1 MDGESGGA
9 RDRVRVSDQEREA
22 VVARLNAATA
32 EGRLTLEEFG
42 ERAGQAYAAR
52 TVADLARLVD
62 DLPSTALPS
71 TALATTALDTTGV
84 TAPVLPAARRRPPSA
99 EVVPVGTI
107 KRTGRWR
114 LEQDTR
120 FDVVVGTAK
129 LDLRQAELAGAEVA
143 LHVSTVVGSVKVWV
157 PRGVRV
163 EVAGH
168 TIVGTR
174 KVVEGEPA
182 GHDGPLLRLVLD
194 TVVGSV
200 KIYRT

>member
-1 MDGESGGA
+1 VDGESGSESGRA
-9 RDRVRVSDQEREA
+9 QDRVRVSDQEREA

-42 ERAGQAYAAR
+42 ERAGEAYAAR
-52 TVADLARLVD
+52 TVADLAKLVD
-62 DLPSTALPS
+62 DLPSAAVAVAGAS
-71 TALATTALDTTGV
+71 
-84 TAPVLPAARRRPPSA
+84 APVVPAARRTPSA

-120 FDVVVGTAK
+120 FDIVVGTAK
-129 LDLRQAELAGAEVA
+129 LDLRQAEVAGAEVA

-157 PRGVRV
+157 PHGVRV
-163 EVAGH
+163 EVAGR

-174 KVVEGEPA
+174 KVFEGEPT
-182 GHDGPLLRLVLD
+182 GHGGPLLRLVLD